1 MMYDNSG
8 TNCTVHGSGTLRIG
22 MRYPDAVDYFYPEQG
37 ANPTITKDNASS
49 AEDNRGFFR
58 T

>member
-1 MMYDNSG
+1 MYDNAG

-22 MRYPDAVDYFYPEQG
+22 MRYPDAVGYFFPEQG
-37 ANPTITKDNASS
+37 NPAIAKDNASS
-49 AEDNRGFFR
+49 AENHSGFFR